1 MTWMI
6 TVAIKKYQTSIV
18 GKGTVKVKGKNI
30 VTSKTEVI
38 PIKERGFLLDFIIA
52 LQIAWHSAE
61 NRINKK
67 IKLIDKVIAWY
78 EFTSYVSK

>member
-6 TVAIKKYQTSIV
+6 TVAIKKYHTSKV
-18 GKGTVKVKGKNI
+18 GNGTVNVKGKKI
-30 VTSKTEVI
+30 VTSKTDVI
-38 PIKERGFLLDFIIA
+38 PINDKGFLLDFIIA

-61 NRINKK
+61 KRINKK

-78 EFTSYVSK
+78 EFTSYLSK